1 MFATRPRATRRPVK
15 HMGRQLVIRLLQML
29 LSLLG
34 MSLLIFVLVRASG
47 DPVDLLRT
55 STTTEAEVANIRAQW
70 GLDKSYPEQYW
81 VFVSGLAHGDLGSS
95 LIQRRPVTTM
105 IGEALP
111 NSLSLGVLAFVVGI
125 GLALVLGVLAA
136 TNRDTWL
143 DNGVKFLAILGQA
156 LPGFWVAIVAIY
168 VFSVQFRLLPTS
180 GVDGPANYVLPVLT
194 LAFFL
199 MPGML
204 RLVRSSML
212 DVLGSEY
219 VKLARIKGLPERTV
233 IWKHALRNAL
243 IAPLTAAGAIF
254 AGLITGAVILE
265 NVFAWPGVGRL
276 LVTAVS
282 GRDFPVVQGIT
293 IMVAVVVLAINL
305 LVDIAYAYVDPRIRI

>member
-1 MFATRPRATRRPVK
+1 MGHAGAGGSAWGRDV
-15 HMGRQLVIRLLQML
+15 GRQLIIRLIQTFM
-29 LSLLG
+29 SLIG
-34 MSLLIFVLVRASG
+34 MSLLIFVLVRISG
-47 DPVDLLRT
+47 DPVELMRT
-55 STTTEAEVANIRAQW
+55 STTTEAEVANIREQW

-81 VFVSGLAHGDLGSS
+81 VFISGIAHGDLGKS

-111 NSLSLGVLAFVVGI
+111 NTLTFSGLSFIIGI

-136 TNRDTWL
+136 TRRDTWL

-156 LPGFWVAIVAIY
+156 LPTFWVGIVAIY
-168 VFSVQFRLLPTS
+168 IFSVNWHLLPTA
-180 GVDGPANYVLPVLT
+180 GTGGPENFVLPVGT

-199 MPGML
+199 LPGMM

-219 VKLARIKGLPERTV
+219 IKLARIKGLPERTV

-265 NVFAWPGVGRL
+265 TVFAWPGVGRL

-293 IMVAVVVLAINL
+293 MMVAVVVLTINL
-305 LVDIAYAYVDPRIRI
+305 LVDIAYAYVDPRIRF

>member
-1 MFATRPRATRRPVK
+1 
-15 HMGRQLVIRLLQML
+15 MGRQLLIRLLQTVV
-29 LSLLG
+29 SLFG

-47 DPVDLLRT
+47 DPVDLMRT
-55 STTTEAEVANIRAQW
+55 STTTDAEIANIKEQW

-81 VFVSGLAHGDLGSS
+81 VFLSGMFHGDLGKS

-111 NSLSLGVLAFVVGI
+111 NSLSIGILGFILGI
-125 GLALVLGVLAA
+125 GGATVLGVLGA
-136 TNRDTWL
+136 TRRDSFL
-143 DNGVKFLAILGQA
+143 DNGVKFLAIMGQA
-156 LPGFWVAIVAIY
+156 LPTFWVAIVAIY
-168 VFSVQFRLLPTS
+168 IFAVYWHILPTS
-180 GVDGPANYVLPVLT
+180 GMGGPANYVLPVLT

-199 MPGML
+199 MPGMM

-254 AGLITGAVILE
+254 AGLITGTVILE
-265 NVFAWPGVGRL
+265 TVFAWPGVGRL

-293 IMVAVVVLAINL
+293 IMVAVVVLVINL
-305 LVDIAYAYVDPRIRI
+305 LVDIAYAYVDPRIRF

>member
-1 MFATRPRATRRPVK
+1 
-15 HMGRQLVIRLLQML
+15 MGRQLLIRLVQTVV
-29 LSLLG
+29 SLLG
-34 MSLLIFVLVRASG
+34 MSLLIFILVRASG
-47 DPVDLLRT
+47 DPVDLMRT
-55 STTTEAEVANIRAQW
+55 STTTDADIARIRAQW

-81 VFVSGLAHGDLGSS
+81 VFVSGLVHGDLGTS

-105 IGEALP
+105 IAEALP
-111 NSLSLGVLAFVVGI
+111 NSLSLGVLGFTVGI

-136 TNRDTWL
+136 TKRDSWL

-168 VFSVQFRLLPTS
+168 LFSVQWRWLPTA
-180 GVDGPANYVLPVLT
+180 GVGGPDSYVLPVLT

-293 IMVAVVVLAINL
+293 LMVAFVVLVINL
-305 LVDIAYAYVDPRIRI
+305 LVDIAYAYVDPRIRF

>member
-1 MFATRPRATRRPVK
+1 
-15 HMGRQLVIRLLQML
+15 MGRQLVIRLIQTFV
-29 LSLLG
+29 SLIG
-34 MSLLIFVLVRASG
+34 MSLLIFILVRASG
-47 DPVDLLRT
+47 DPVDLMRT
-55 STTTEAEVANIRAQW
+55 STTTDAEIANIRVQW

-81 VFVSGLAHGDLGSS
+81 LFVSGMAQGDLGRS
-95 LIQRRPVTTM
+95 LIQQRPVMTM

-111 NSLSLGVLAFVVGI
+111 TSLSLGGLAFVLGI

-136 TNRDTWL
+136 THRDTWL

-156 LPGFWVAIVAIY
+156 LPSFWVAIVAIY
-168 VFSVQFRLLPTS
+168 IFAVYWHLLPTS
-180 GVDGPANYVLPVLT
+180 GMGTPAHFVLPVLV
-194 LAFFL
+194 LAFSL
-199 MPGML
+199 MPGMM

-254 AGLITGAVILE
+254 AGLITGGVILE
-265 NVFAWPGVGRL
+265 TVFAWPGVGRL

-282 GRDFPVVQGIT
+282 GRDFPVVQGVT
-293 IMVAVVVLAINL
+293 MMVAVVVLVINL
-305 LVDIAYAYVDPRIRI
+305 LVDIAYAYVDPRIRT

>member
-1 MFATRPRATRRPVK
+1 
-15 HMGRQLVIRLLQML
+15 MGRQLIIRLIQTLI
-29 LSLLG
+29 SLIG
-34 MSLLIFVLVRASG
+34 MSLLIFILVRASG
-47 DPVDLLRT
+47 DPVDLMRT
-55 STTTEAEVANIRAQW
+55 STTTDAEIANIKEQW

-81 VFVSGLAHGDLGSS
+81 VFLSGMARGDLGKS

-111 NSLSLGVLAFVVGI
+111 NSLSLGILAFVIGI
-125 GLALVLGVLAA
+125 GMALVLGVVAA
-136 TNRDTWL
+136 TRRDSWL
-143 DNGVKFLAILGQA
+143 DNGVKFIAVLGQA
-156 LPGFWVAIVAIY
+156 LPTFWVGIVAIY
-168 VFSVQFRLLPTS
+168 IFSVYWQLMPTS
-180 GVDGPANYVLPVLT
+180 GLGGPANYVLPVLT

-199 MPGML
+199 MPGMM

-265 NVFAWPGVGRL
+265 TVFAWPGVGRL

-293 IMVAVVVLAINL
+293 IMVALVVLVINL
-305 LVDIAYAYVDPRIRI
+305 LVDIAYAYVDPRIRF

>member
-1 MFATRPRATRRPVK
+1 
-15 HMGRQLVIRLLQML
+15 MGRQLVIRLLQML
-29 LSLLG
+29 VSLLG

-282 GRDFPVVQGIT
+282 GRDFPVVQGVT
-293 IMVAVVVLAINL
+293 MMVAVVTLLINL
-305 LVDIAYAYVDPRIRI
+305 LVDITYAYVDPRIRT

>member
-1 MFATRPRATRRPVK
+1 
-15 HMGRQLVIRLLQML
+15 MGRQLLIRLIQTVV
-29 LSLLG
+29 SLFG
-34 MSLLIFVLVRASG
+34 MSILIFALVRASG
-47 DPVDLLRT
+47 DPVDLMRT
-55 STTTEAEVANIRAQW
+55 PSTTEAEIANIRTQW
-70 GLDKSYPEQYW
+70 GLDKSYLEQYW
-81 VFVSGLAHGDLGSS
+81 LFASGMVQGDLGKS

-105 IGEALP
+105 IAESLP
-111 NSLSLGVLAFVVGI
+111 STLILGGLGFAIGI
-125 GLALVLGVLAA
+125 GSALVLGVLAA

-168 VFSVQFRLLPTS
+168 VFAVHWHFLPTS
-180 GVDGPANYVLPVLT
+180 GMGTPAHYVLPVLT

-199 MPGML
+199 LPGMM

-254 AGLITGAVILE
+254 ASLIAGTVILE
-265 NVFAWPGVGRL
+265 TVFAWPGVGRL
-276 LVTAVS
+276 MVTGVS
-282 GRDFPVVQGIT
+282 GRDFPVVQGVT
-293 IMVAVVVLAINL
+293 MMVAVVTLLINL
-305 LVDIAYAYVDPRIRI
+305 LVDIAYAYVDPRIRT

>member
-1 MFATRPRATRRPVK
+1 
-15 HMGRQLVIRLLQML
+15 MGRQLLVRLVQTFVTLI
-29 LSLLG
+29 G
-34 MSLLIFVLVRASG
+34 MSVLIFALVRASG
-47 DPVDLLRT
+47 DPVELMRTAT
-55 STTTEAEVANIRAQW
+55 STDAEIANIKEQW

-81 VFVSGLAHGDLGSS
+81 VFLSGMAHGDLGKS

-111 NSLSLGVLAFVVGI
+111 NSLGLGVLGFVIGI

-136 TNRDTWL
+136 TKRDTWL

-156 LPGFWVAIVAIY
+156 LPGFWVGIVAIY
-168 VFSVQFRLLPTS
+168 IFAVYWHLLPTS
-180 GVDGPANYVLPVLT
+180 GLGTPAHYVLPVFT

-199 MPGML
+199 LPGMM

-219 VKLARIKGLPERTV
+219 VKLARIKGLPEQTV
-233 IWKHALRNAL
+233 IWKHAFRNAL

-265 NVFAWPGVGRL
+265 TVFAWPGVGRL
-276 LVTAVS
+276 MVTAVS
-282 GRDFPVVQGIT
+282 GRDFPVVQGVT
-293 IMVAVVVLAINL
+293 MMVAVVTLGINL
-305 LVDIAYAYVDPRIRI
+305 LVDIAYAYVDPRIRT

>member
-1 MFATRPRATRRPVK
+1 
-15 HMGRQLVIRLLQML
+15 MGRQLVIRLIQTVV
-29 LSLLG
+29 SLIG
-34 MSLLIFVLVRASG
+34 MSVLIFVLVRASG
-47 DPVDLLRT
+47 DPVDLMRT
-55 STTTEAEVANIRAQW
+55 STTTDAEIANIRVQW
-70 GLDKSYPEQYW
+70 GLDKSYAEQYW
-81 VFVSGLAHGDLGSS
+81 LFASGMAQGDLGKS

-111 NSLSLGVLAFVVGI
+111 SSLSLGVLGFVIGI

-136 TNRDTWL
+136 TNRDSWL

-168 VFSVQFRLLPTS
+168 VFAVYWHLLPTS
-180 GVDGPANYVLPVLT
+180 GMGTPAHFVLPVLI

-199 MPGML
+199 MPGMM

-254 AGLITGAVILE
+254 AGLITSTVILE
-265 NVFAWPGVGRL
+265 TVFAWPGVGRL

-282 GRDFPVVQGIT
+282 GRDFPVVQGVT
-293 IMVAVVVLAINL
+293 MMVAVVTLVINL
-305 LVDIAYAYVDPRIRI
+305 LVDITYAYVDPRIRT

>member
-1 MFATRPRATRRPVK
+1 
-15 HMGRQLVIRLLQML
+15 MGRQLVVRLAQMFV
-29 LSLLG
+29 SLVG

-47 DPVDLLRT
+47 DPVELMRT
-55 STTTEAEVANIRAQW
+55 PTTTEAEVANIKEQW

-81 VFVSGLAHGDLGSS
+81 VFVSGIARGDLGKS

-111 NSLSLGVLAFVVGI
+111 NSLSLGVLAFVIGI

-136 TNRDTWL
+136 TRRDSWL

-156 LPGFWVAIVAIY
+156 LPGFWLAIVAIY
-168 VFSVQFRLLPTS
+168 IFSVNWHLLPTA
-180 GVDGPANYVLPVLT
+180 GTGGPANYVLPVAT

-199 MPGML
+199 LPGMM

-265 NVFAWPGVGRL
+265 TVFAWPGVGRL

-282 GRDFPVVQGIT
+282 GRDFPVVQGIVM
-293 IMVAVVVLAINL
+293 MVAVMVLVINL
-305 LVDIAYAYVDPRIRI
+305 LVDIAYAYVDPRIRL

>member
-1 MFATRPRATRRPVK
+1 
-15 HMGRQLVIRLLQML
+15 MGRQLLVRLGQTLV
-29 LSLLG
+29 SLLG
-34 MSLLIFVLVRASG
+34 MSLLIFLIVRASG
-47 DPVDLLRT
+47 DPVDLMRT
-55 STTTEAEVANIRAQW
+55 STTTDADIARIREQW

-81 VFVSGLAHGDLGSS
+81 VFLTGLVHGDLGMS
-95 LIQRRPVTTM
+95 LIQHRPVTTM

-111 NSLSLGVLAFVVGI
+111 NSLSLGGLGFVVGI
-125 GLALVLGVLAA
+125 GLALVLGVLGA
-136 TNRDTWL
+136 TNRDSFL

-156 LPGFWVAIVAIY
+156 LPSFWVGIVGIY
-168 VFSVQFRLLPTS
+168 IFAVYWRLLPTS
-180 GVDGPANYVLPVLT
+180 SVGDASHYVLPVLT
-194 LAFFL
+194 LGFSL
-199 MPGML
+199 LPGMT

-233 IWKHALRNAL
+233 IWKHAFRNAL

-254 AGLITGAVILE
+254 ASLITGAVILE

-276 LVTAVS
+276 MVTAVS

-293 IMVAVVVLAINL
+293 LMVAVVVLAINL
-305 LVDIAYAYVDPRIRI
+305 LVDIAYAYVDPRIRF

>member
-1 MFATRPRATRRPVK
+1 
-15 HMGRQLVIRLLQML
+15 MGRQLLVRLLQTL
-29 LSLLG
+29 VSLLG
-34 MSLLIFVLVRASG
+34 MSLLIFILVRASG
-47 DPVDLLRT
+47 DPVDLMRT
-55 STTTEAEVANIRAQW
+55 STTTEAEIANIRAQW
-70 GLDKSYPEQYW
+70 VLDKTYPEQYW
-81 VFVSGLAHGDLGSS
+81 VFVSGLARGDLGSS

-111 NSLSLGVLAFVVGI
+111 SSLSLGVLAFVIGI

-136 TNRDTWL
+136 TKRDTWL

-168 VFSVQFRLLPTS
+168 VFSVYWHLLPTS
-180 GVDGPANYVLPVLT
+180 GMGTAQHYVLPVLT

-199 MPGML
+199 LPGMM

-265 NVFAWPGVGRL
+265 TVFAWPGVGRL
-276 LVTAVS
+276 LVPAVS
-282 GRDFPVVQGIT
+282 GRDFPLVLGVT
-293 IMVAVVVLAINL
+293 MMVAVVTLLINL
-305 LVDIAYAYVDPRIRI
+305 LVDIAYAYVDPRIRF

>member
-1 MFATRPRATRRPVK
+1 
-15 HMGRQLVIRLLQML
+15 
-29 LSLLG
+29 
-34 MSLLIFVLVRASG
+34 
-47 DPVDLLRT
+47 
-55 STTTEAEVANIRAQW
+55 
-70 GLDKSYPEQYW
+70 
-81 VFVSGLAHGDLGSS
+81 
-95 LIQRRPVTTM
+95 M

-111 NSLSLGVLAFVVGI
+111 NSLSLGVAAFVVGI
-125 GLALVLGVLAA
+125 GMALVLGVMAA
-136 TNRDTWL
+136 TRRDTLL
-143 DNGVKFLAILGQA
+143 DNGVKFFAVLGQA

-168 VFSVQFRLLPTS
+168 IFSVHWQLLPTS
-180 GVDGPANYVLPVLT
+180 GIGGPQYYVLPVLT
-194 LAFFL
+194 LAVFL
-199 MPGML
+199 MPGMM

-233 IWKHALRNAL
+233 VWKHALRNAL

-265 NVFAWPGVGRL
+265 NVFAWPGIGRL

-293 IMVAVVVLAINL
+293 VMIALVVLVINL
-305 LVDIAYAYVDPRIRI
+305 LVDIAYAYVDPRIRL

>member
-1 MFATRPRATRRPVK
+1 
-15 HMGRQLVIRLLQML
+15 MGRQILMRLLQTFV
-29 LSLLG
+29 SLIG
-34 MSLLIFVLVRASG
+34 MSLLIFLLVRASG
-47 DPVDLLRT
+47 DPVELMRT
-55 STTTEAEVANIRAQW
+55 ATTTDADMANMRATL

-81 VFVSGLAHGDLGSS
+81 IFVSGLARGNLGDS
-95 LIQRRPVTTM
+95 LIQRRPVMSM

-111 NSLSLGVLAFVVGI
+111 NSLTLGIGAFVVGI
-125 GLALVLGVLAA
+125 GLALVLGVIAA
-136 TNRDTWL
+136 TRRDSWL
-143 DNGVKFLAILGQA
+143 DNGVKFLAVLGQA

-168 VFSVQFRLLPTS
+168 IFSVHWELLPTS
-180 GVDGPANYVLPVLT
+180 GTGDPTHYVLPVLT

-199 MPGML
+199 MPGMM

-219 VKLARIKGLPERTV
+219 IKLARIKGMPERTV

-293 IMVAVVVLAINL
+293 VMVALVVLLINL
-305 LVDIAYAYVDPRIRI
+305 LIDLTYAYVDPRIRL

>member
-1 MFATRPRATRRPVK
+1 
-15 HMGRQLVIRLLQML
+15 MGRQLVIRLIQSFV
-29 LSLLG
+29 SLIG
-34 MSLLIFVLVRASG
+34 MSLLIFILVRASG
-47 DPVDLLRT
+47 DPVDLMRT
-55 STTTEAEVANIRAQW
+55 STTTEAEIANIKEQW

-81 VFVSGLAHGDLGSS
+81 IFLSGMAHGDLGKS

-111 NSLSLGVLAFVVGI
+111 NSLSLGGLGFVVGI

-136 TNRDTWL
+136 TRRDTWL
-143 DNGVKFLAILGQA
+143 DNGVKFVAILGQA
-156 LPGFWVAIVAIY
+156 LPTFWLGIVAIY
-168 VFSVQFRLLPTS
+168 VFAVYWHLLPTA
-180 GVDGPANYVLPVLT
+180 GLGGPEYYVLPVLT

-199 MPGML
+199 MPGMM

-254 AGLITGAVILE
+254 AGLISGAVILE
-265 NVFAWPGVGRL
+265 TVFAWPGVGRL

-293 IMVAVVVLAINL
+293 IMIAVVVLVINL
-305 LVDIAYAYVDPRIRI
+305 LVDIAYAYVDPRIRF

>member
-1 MFATRPRATRRPVK
+1 
-15 HMGRQLVIRLLQML
+15 MGRQLIIRLFQSL
-29 LSLLG
+29 LSLVG
-34 MSLLIFVLVRASG
+34 MSLLIFILVRISG
-47 DPVDLLRT
+47 DPVDLMRT
-55 STTTEAEVANIRAQW
+55 STTTEADLANIRAQW

-81 VFVSGLAHGDLGSS
+81 TFVSGIVRGDLGTS

-105 IGEALP
+105 IAEALP
-111 NSLSLGVLAFVVGI
+111 NSLSLAAVGFVIGI

-156 LPGFWVAIVAIY
+156 LPGFWVGIVAIY
-168 VFSVQFRLLPTS
+168 VFSVYWRLLPTS
-180 GVDGPANYVLPVLT
+180 GVGDPTHYVLPGLT

-199 MPGML
+199 MPGMV

-254 AGLITGAVILE
+254 ASLITGAVILE
-265 NVFAWPGVGRL
+265 TVFAWPGVGRL
-276 LVTAVS
+276 MVTAVS

-293 IMVAVVVLAINL
+293 LMVAVVVLAVNL
-305 LVDIAYAYVDPRIRI
+305 LVDIAYAYVDPRIRL

>member
-1 MFATRPRATRRPVK
+1 
-15 HMGRQLVIRLLQML
+15 MGRQLVVRLAQSFV
-29 LSLLG
+29 SLLG

-47 DPVDLLRT
+47 DPVDLMRN
-55 STTTEAEVANIRAQW
+55 SNTTEEDLANIRVQW

-81 VFVSGLAHGDLGSS
+81 IFVSGLARGDLGKS
-95 LIQRRPVTTM
+95 LIQRRPVTNM

-111 NSLSLGVLAFVVGI
+111 NSLGLAVFAFTIGI

-136 TNRDTWL
+136 TRRDSWL

-156 LPGFWVAIVAIY
+156 LPGFWVGIVAIY
-168 VFSVQFRLLPTS
+168 IFSVNWHLLPTA
-180 GVDGPANYVLPVLT
+180 GVGGPEHYVLPVFT

-199 MPGML
+199 LPGMM

-233 IWKHALRNAL
+233 IWKHAFRNAL

-254 AGLITGAVILE
+254 ASLITGAVILE

-276 LVTAVS
+276 MVTAVS

-293 IMVAVVVLAINL
+293 LMVAAVVLVINL
-305 LVDIAYAYVDPRIRI
+305 LVDVAYAYVDPRIRI

>member
-1 MFATRPRATRRPVK
+1 
-15 HMGRQLVIRLLQML
+15 MGRQLIIRLIQTFV
-29 LSLLG
+29 SLIG
-34 MSLLIFVLVRASG
+34 MSLLIFILVRLSG
-47 DPVDLLRT
+47 DPVDLMRS
-55 STTTEAEVANIRAQW
+55 STTTDAEIANIKEQW

-81 VFVSGLAHGDLGSS
+81 VFVSGMLHGDLGKS

-111 NSLSLGVLAFVVGI
+111 NSLSFGVLAFVLGI
-125 GLALVLGVLAA
+125 GLAMVLGVLAA
-136 TNRDTWL
+136 TKRDTWL

-156 LPGFWVAIVAIY
+156 LPTFWVGIVAIY
-168 VFSVQFRLLPTS
+168 IFSVYWHLLPTS
-180 GVDGPANYVLPVLT
+180 GMGGPANFVLPVLT

-199 MPGML
+199 MPGMM

-212 DVLGSEY
+212 DVLASEY

-254 AGLITGAVILE
+254 AGLITGTVILE
-265 NVFAWPGVGRL
+265 TVFAWPGVGRL

-293 IMVAVVVLAINL
+293 IMVALVVLVINL
-305 LVDIAYAYVDPRIRI
+305 LVDIAYAYVDPRIRL

>member
-1 MFATRPRATRRPVK
+1 
-15 HMGRQLVIRLLQML
+15 MGRQLVLRAFQTVV
-29 LSLLG
+29 SLIG
-34 MSLLIFVLVRASG
+34 MSLLIFILVRASG
-47 DPVDLLRT
+47 DPVDLMRT
-55 STTTEAEVANIRAQW
+55 STTTDAEIANIREQW

-81 VFVSGLAHGDLGSS
+81 VFVTGLVQGDLGKS

-105 IGEALP
+105 ILEALP
-111 NSLSLGVLAFVVGI
+111 STLSLAALAFTLGI
-125 GLALVLGVLAA
+125 GSALVLGVLAA

-143 DNGVKFLAILGQA
+143 DNGVKFLAVLGQA
-156 LPGFWVAIVAIY
+156 VPGFWLAIVAIY
-168 VFSVQFRLLPTS
+168 VFAVYWHALPTA
-180 GVDGPANYVLPVLT
+180 GMGTPAHYVLPVFT

-199 MPGML
+199 MPGMM

-254 AGLITGAVILE
+254 ASLITGAVILE
-265 NVFAWPGVGRL
+265 TVFAWPGVGRL
-276 LVTAVS
+276 MVTGVS

-293 IMVAVVVLAINL
+293 MMVAAVTLLINF
-305 LVDIAYAYVDPRIRI
+305 LVDIAYAYVDPRIRV

>member
-1 MFATRPRATRRPVK
+1 V
-15 HMGRQLVIRLLQML
+15 GRQLIIRLIQTFI
-29 LSLLG
+29 SLIG
-34 MSLLIFVLVRASG
+34 MSLLIFILVRASG
-47 DPVDLLRT
+47 DPVDLMRT
-55 STTTEAEVANIRAQW
+55 STTTDAEIANIKEQW

-81 VFVSGLAHGDLGSS
+81 IFLSGMAHGDLGKS

-111 NSLSLGVLAFVVGI
+111 NSLSLGLLAFVIGI
-125 GLALVLGVLAA
+125 GMALVLGVVAA
-136 TNRDTWL
+136 TRRDSWL
-143 DNGVKFLAILGQA
+143 DNGVKFIAVLGQA
-156 LPGFWVAIVAIY
+156 LPTFWVGIVAIY
-168 VFSVQFRLLPTS
+168 IFSVYWQLLPTS
-180 GVDGPANYVLPVLT
+180 GLGGPANYVLPVLT

-199 MPGML
+199 MPGMM

-265 NVFAWPGVGRL
+265 TVFAWPGVGRL

-293 IMVAVVVLAINL
+293 IMVALVVLVINL
-305 LVDIAYAYVDPRIRI
+305 LVDIAYAYVDPRIRF